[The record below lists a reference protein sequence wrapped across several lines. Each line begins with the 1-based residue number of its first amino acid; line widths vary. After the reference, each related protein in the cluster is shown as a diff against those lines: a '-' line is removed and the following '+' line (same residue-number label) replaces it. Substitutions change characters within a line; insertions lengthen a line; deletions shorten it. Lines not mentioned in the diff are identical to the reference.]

1 MLFLQTQYYL
11 HNFTV
16 NLKLISNKKFVA
28 KKKKKGAV
36 RMKMV
41 KKLGEWEIDYHV
53 IFYSLFGSQESF

>member
-28 KKKKKGAV
+28 KKKKGAV

-53 IFYSLFGSQESF
+53 IFYSHFGSQESF